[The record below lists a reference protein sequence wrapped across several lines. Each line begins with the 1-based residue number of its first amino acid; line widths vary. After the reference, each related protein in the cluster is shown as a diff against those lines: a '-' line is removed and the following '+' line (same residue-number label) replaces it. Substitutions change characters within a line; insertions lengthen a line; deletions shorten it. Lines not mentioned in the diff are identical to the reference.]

1 MGSGTIRMYGLTA
14 IGVALLED
22 MCHCG
27 GGLLESYA
35 EALPNIG

>member
-1 MGSGTIRMYGLTA
+1 MGSGTIRRYGLIG

-27 GGLLESYA
+27 GGLLGSYA
-35 EALPNIG
+35 EALSNIG